1 MNPAWPI
8 KIPRYFIDVARWPAN
23 STLPRECNIN
33 RNRAAARVKTFIG
46 VDQPRSSLHLYYSG
60 SLYDILILPRR
71 RNFRRKNQQVY
82 PPPPLSNVREPRFE
96 GGISRIELYLECTI
110 TKLPKIRFQCS
121 VRIVLFAI
129 ICNGKDERNSVHR

>member
-33 RNRAAARVKTFIG
+33 RNGAAARVKTFIG

-60 SLYDILILPRR
+60 SLYARYFNSSTSPQFSTQESTGI
-71 RNFRRKNQQVY
+71 
-82 PPPPLSNVREPRFE
+82 PLSSPTPDSRFE
-96 GGISRIELYLECTI
+96 GGISRIELYLECVRDYKMTLMFYYLYWNYI
-110 TKLPKIRFQCS
+110 TS
-121 VRIVLFAI
+121 N
-129 ICNGKDERNSVHR
+129 NGIKKMIFTVVI

>member
-60 SLYDILILPRR
+60 SLYARYFNSSTSPQFSTQESTGIPPSPPLQRPRASFRR
-71 RNFRRKNQQVY
+71 RDFANRAVFRMQNCLK
-82 PPPPLSNVREPRFE
+82 
-96 GGISRIELYLECTI
+96 
-110 TKLPKIRFQCS
+110 FQCS

-129 ICNGKDERNSVHR
+129 ICNEKDERNNVHR